1 MSSDAHLG
9 DTSERDPLYDVPPEQ
24 YEACSHPRRVYLLE
38 ILTSGTDGE
47 SGADRYS
54 LFDLTTE
61 LIQREDLDV
70 PNGQAR
76 HEVRLSLLHNHLP
89 RLADCG
95 LIEWDAETGVELVT
109 EPQLCPAAL
118 ASLLEETADGDA
130 DADSDETDTPADDE
144 LLQRVVDPTRLRV
157 ARLVH
162 ESDGSLSLDRLATAL
177 AARDSIA
184 PAETETAKIELHHA
198 HLPALDAVDVLEY
211 DPDAGLVDATPKTDA
226 VSLIP

>member
-38 ILTSGTDGE
+38 ILTSDTDGE
-47 SGADRYS
+47 RGDDRHS

-61 LIQREDLDV
+61 LIEREEPDV

-95 LIEWDAETGVELVT
+95 VIEWDAETGVELVA

-118 ASLLEETADGDA
+118 ASLLEETPD
-130 DADSDETDTPADDE
+130 DETDTPADDE
-144 LLQRVVDPTRLRV
+144 LLQRVVDPSRLRV

-177 AARDSIA
+177 AARDSLA

-198 HLPALDAVDVLEY
+198 HLPALDAVGVLEY
-211 DPDAGLVDATPKTDA
+211 DPDAGLVDATPMTDA
-226 VSLIP
+226 VSFIP